1 MNSHLDLSDIETAT
15 LGHFLSDGFMAPSI
29 QALLPDTRVFGPA
42 LTVRM
47 PGDDG
52 TALVEALSFAQPGQV
67 IVVDRCGDFRH
78 ACWGAVTTC
87 AAKARGVAG
96 VVIDGFVTDR
106 SAIIG
111 EAFPVWC
118 RGRSPITTK
127 PRGLGGDVNIAINC
141 GGVAVRPGD
150 MVLADESGVVV
161 MDPGQAETFCRRARL
176 MQQQEIEI
184 LDRLRAGETL
194 TQITR
199 GEKSPA

>member
-29 QALLPDTRVFGPA
+29 QALIPETRVFGPA

-52 TALVEALSFAQPGQV
+52 AALVDALSIAQPGQI

-87 AAKARGVAG
+87 AAKARGIAG
-96 VVIDGFVTDR
+96 VVIDGFITDR
-106 SAIIG
+106 SAIID

-118 RGRSPITTK
+118 RGHSPITTK
-127 PRGLGGDVNIAINC
+127 PRGIGGDVNVAINC

-176 MQQQEIEI
+176 MQHQEIDI

-194 TQITR
+194 AQITR
-199 GEKSPA
+199 GEKSSA

>member
-29 QALLPDTRVFGPA
+29 QALLSDARVFGPA

-52 TALVEALSFAQPGQV
+52 SALVEALSCAQPGQV

-87 AAKARGVAG
+87 AAKSRGVAG
-96 VVIDGFVTDR
+96 VVID
-106 SAIIG
+106 
-111 EAFPVWC
+111 
-118 RGRSPITTK
+118 
-127 PRGLGGDVNIAINC
+127 
-141 GGVAVRPGD
+141 AVSPGD

-176 MQQQEIEI
+176 MQQQELEI

-194 TQITR
+194 TQINR
-199 GEKSPA
+199 GEKSSA